1 MTPVEWAA
9 GASERERDLAREATN
24 ARRTELGLPP
34 LPEKTPQE
42 QLDRDLDAIWGP
54 T

>member
-1 MTPVEWAA
+1 MTPAEWRE
-9 GASERERDLAREATN
+9 GAPERERDLAREAAD

-34 LPEKTPQE
+34 LPEPTPQE
-42 QLDRDLDAIWGP
+42 QLDRSLDAIWGP